1 MHEFKPDDIVKSCDA
16 IEAGCRLHPEGM
28 GCCYQLPRMSPIM
41 ISAEEINSGKVTH
54 DLVVKRRREIFEAL
68 NGLSEKDIGFC
79 KKCTWVKEKKYK
91 DVCFDYIGV
100 ANDMLSSFNVAPSYK
115 CNLKCQYCYL
125 KTTQDNPYL
134 PAQYSIIDLLKVFK
148 EKDKI
153 RFAKWIEYN
162 GGEPTIDKDFEKNIK
177 YLQENKF
184 GPVCIFSNSTNFS
197 QLVYDYLKEN
207 KMYYETSVD
216 AGTASSYAKI
226 HGADCFDRVLY
237 NIMRYCKS
245 GTNQLI
251 VKYILQKENMTQD
264 DLLGFVFAMAT
275 IRPPHVY
282 IAVETD
288 FINIDENAT
297 VSDEEI
303 NFGARLWYSLE
314 KFAGITPHLQSDD
327 IPTLPQYAQ
336 FSKGVREEYARL
348 IKENPITDGFN
359 INKNCCKPKKKLS
372 LRKRLFSISKENNH
386 RIIRVAGLKVALKS
400 R

>member
-1 MHEFKPDDIVKSCDA
+1 
-16 IEAGCRLHPEGM
+16 
-28 GCCYQLPRMSPIM
+28 
-41 ISAEEINSGKVTH
+41 
-54 DLVVKRRREIFEAL
+54 
-68 NGLSEKDIGFC
+68 
-79 KKCTWVKEKKYK
+79 
-91 DVCFDYIGV
+91 
-100 ANDMLSSFNVAPSYK
+100 
-115 CNLKCQYCYL
+115 
-125 KTTQDNPYL
+125 
-134 PAQYSIIDLLKVFK
+134 
-148 EKDKI
+148 
-153 RFAKWIEYN
+153 
-162 GGEPTIDKDFEKNIK
+162 
-177 YLQENKF
+177 
-184 GPVCIFSNSTNFS
+184 
-197 QLVYDYLKEN
+197 
-207 KMYYETSVD
+207 
-216 AGTASSYAKI
+216 
-226 HGADCFDRVLY
+226 
-237 NIMRYCKS
+237 MRYCKS

-336 FSKGVREEYARL
+336 FSKGVREEYAHL